1 MVKRI
6 FSIDQLQDLLRQVSS
21 IFGRYFGYVVG
32 SFLLMLNSPKILSK
46 QDMILAVLFGAMP
59 KMQWNPLS
67 RNFSWFP

>member
-32 SFLLMLNSPKILSK
+32 SFLLMLNSQKILS
-46 QDMILAVLFGAMP
+46 
-59 KMQWNPLS
+59 
-67 RNFSWFP
+67 